1 MFQKYVLICF
11 LLKFLHLL
19 KLILENINNFGK
31 GTTYT
36 NGAKNDGKTHACR
49 LVTIV
54 TNSLLQFIDK
64 ILTINWFVEKIN
76 KFKIGTNFRNT
87 LYMNVSLFC
96 CDFFSRNWR
105 DSGCFQS
112 FPLSFWVGACARL
125 TKIYPLR
132 MPYVLQLHSSNLD
145 KSMFVIFRNA

>member
-11 LLKFLHLL
+11 LLKFHHLL

-76 KFKIGTNFRNT
+76 KFKNRNELSKHLIHECITVLLRFFFRVIGVTAV
-87 LYMNVSLFC
+87 VSKVFLWAFEWELARGWPKFTPC
-96 CDFFSRNWR
+96 
-105 DSGCFQS
+105 
-112 FPLSFWVGACARL
+112 ACPMFYSY
-125 TKIYPLR
+125 I
-132 MPYVLQLHSSNLD
+132 VL
-145 KSMFVIFRNA
+145 I

>member
-11 LLKFLHLL
+11 LLKFHHLL

-64 ILTINWFVEKIN
+64 ILTINWFVEKTN
-76 KFKIGTNFRNT
+76 KFKNRNELSKHPIHECIT
-87 LYMNVSLFC
+87 VLLWF
-96 CDFFSRNWR
+96 FFSRNWR
-105 DSGCFQS
+105 DSGCFY
-112 FPLSFWVGACARL
+112 FFLWAFEWELARGWPKFTPCACPMFYSY
-125 TKIYPLR
+125 I
-132 MPYVLQLHSSNLD
+132 VL
-145 KSMFVIFRNA
+145 I